1 MKYVQCVTYFHLHG
15 ISEHGINPD
24 GTLLKETTPKDDSYI
39 TFFSETGQGRLV
51 PRAVFVDLEETV
63 IDEIRCGSYRNLFHP
78 GRSQIIFIAS
88 TENVFCFTWF
98 ECKLHCNVTEHFES
112 F

>member
-1 MKYVQCVTYFHLHG
+1 M
-15 ISEHGINPD
+15 
-24 GTLLKETTPKDDSYI
+24 ETTPKDDSYI

-78 GRSQIIFIAS
+78 GLSQIILIEIVDF
-88 TENVFCFTWF
+88 FWF
-98 ECKLHCNVTEHFES
+98 DCKLQRN
-112 F
+112 

>member
-1 MKYVQCVTYFHLHG
+1 MKHIQCATYFRYHR

-88 TENVFCFTWF
+88 TENVFCFT
-98 ECKLHCNVTEHFES
+98 S
-112 F
+112 FDCQLQRN